1 MSISH
6 FLQWQPNVFLYRRLG
21 WSFAGNYLFLLGS
34 LYYFFR
40 AVDREKI
47 SLSVRNAFGH
57 GTSAPDLTRLEAR
70 ILRGILSHYFEK
82 MLNAYRDVSGL
93 TTFLRNCISAP
104 SLPKLDEAL
113 RRNKG
118 VLFVTGHYGGIE
130 YIPIFLA
137 LHHYPVSVVFKCA
150 TSQLK
155 KMLHARAEELGIK
168 VIDPGQ
174 GNTVG
179 AIFKDLKANRIVFI
193 ECDEIEAWRPSQKE
207 KITFLGREIGVDRT
221 LNLLQKRSG
230 AQMVFGILQRFDL
243 RSYALILE
251 TYEEILSDLGKT
263 PSSAGAAFLKH
274 IERYIYAYPD
284 EWYQWKH
291 FADMYPP
298 HVHSKSET
306 ARTLVPVISP
316 SLEPAS

>member
-21 WSFAGNYLFLLGS
+21 WRFTCKYLSLLGS
-34 LYYFFR
+34 LYYFLN
-40 AVDREKI
+40 AAAREKI
-47 SLSVRNAFGH
+47 MLSVDGAFGD
-57 GTSAPDLTRLEAR
+57 GNSALDMRRLKQR

-82 MLNAYRDVSGL
+82 ILNAYQDVSAHAS
-93 TTFLRNCISAP
+93 FLQNCISA
-104 SLPKLDEAL
+104 SCLPKLDEAL
-113 RRNKG
+113 KRNKG
-118 VLFVTGHYGGIE
+118 VLFITGHYGGVE

-155 KMLHARAEELGIK
+155 EMLHSKAEELGIG

-179 AIFKDLKANRIVFI
+179 AILKNLKANRIVFI

-207 KITFLGREIGVDRT
+207 KITFLGRRIGVDRA

-230 AQMVFGILQRFDL
+230 AEMVFGILQRFDL
-243 RSYALILE
+243 RNYALIIE
-251 TYEEILSDLGKT
+251 TYEEILSTLGRV
-263 PSSAGAAFLKH
+263 PSSPAAAFLKH
-274 IERYIYAYPD
+274 LERYIYAYPD

-291 FADMYPP
+291 YSEIDAP
-298 HVHSKSET
+298 HVPPKPGKAKRPLPVLKPSFET
-306 ARTLVPVISP
+306 AF
-316 SLEPAS
+316 